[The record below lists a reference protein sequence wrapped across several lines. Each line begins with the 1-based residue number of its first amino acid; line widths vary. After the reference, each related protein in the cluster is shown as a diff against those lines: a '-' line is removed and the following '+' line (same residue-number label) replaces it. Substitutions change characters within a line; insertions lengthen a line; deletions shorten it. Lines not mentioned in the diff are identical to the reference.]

1 MVLTGHI
8 SFHFPSGFF
17 MDPRD
22 DQLQEEASPLLPSIE
37 SLNPLLPASIGLGFV
52 LASLVLVRS
61 QSLKPVSTAIKLAD
75 SAIKGTQV
83 LSSSS
88 PKSLLLTT
96 KAIVKGY
103 RATKRFVPVGFD
115 PKLPPASR
123 AKLKACLG
131 AASLLKHTR
140 SLLLAGGS
148 LGVGFLKGGYNISKN
163 CVKVLEGFIGL
174 QLNSAV
180 REGIDALG
188 LAVRVATVGKEIKRL
203 LLIEWQKRTQIEC
216 LILGGDSRPGVRLSY
231 KRFNFDRFHIIGGDF
246 GAQNFPFMGKTPFD
260 EMDLEMHLSELL
272 CMSIPVYEFWFESNN
287 IFDAGVIQ
295 VKKDVE
301 LQLSFYLF

>member
-1 MVLTGHI
+1 MEHG
-8 SFHFPSGFF
+8 
-17 MDPRD
+17 D
-22 DQLQEEASPLLPSIE
+22 DQLQEEASPVLPSIE
-37 SLNPLLPASIGLGFV
+37 SLNPPLLPASIGLGFV

-61 QSLKPVSTAIKLAD
+61 ESLKPVTTAIKLAD
-75 SAIKGTQV
+75 NAIKGTQV
-83 LSSSS
+83 LSSPS
-88 PKSLLLTT
+88 PKSLLLAS

-115 PKLPPASR
+115 LKLPPAER

-140 SLLLAGGS
+140 SPLLAGGS

-231 KRFNFDRFHIIGGDF
+231 KRCNFDRFHVIGGDF
-246 GAQNFPFMGKTPFD
+246 GSQNFPFMGKTPFD

-272 CMSIPVYEFWFESNN
+272 CMSIPVYEVFL
-287 IFDAGVIQ
+287 G
-295 VKKDVE
+295 
-301 LQLSFYLF
+301 LFLADLFP

>member
-1 MVLTGHI
+1 
-8 SFHFPSGFF
+8 

-88 PKSLLLTT
+88 PKSLLLAT

-272 CMSIPVYEFWFESNN
+272 CMSIPVHEN
-287 IFDAGVIQ
+287 
-295 VKKDVE
+295 KKGRDCWCGKHQTIE
-301 LQLSFYLF
+301 PGF